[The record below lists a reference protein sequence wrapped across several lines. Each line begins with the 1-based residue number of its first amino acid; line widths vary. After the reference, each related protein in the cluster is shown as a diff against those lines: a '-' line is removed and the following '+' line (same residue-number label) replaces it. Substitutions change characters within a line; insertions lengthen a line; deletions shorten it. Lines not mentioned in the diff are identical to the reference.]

1 MPQSGSQEPLCGNA
15 LGRSPKE
22 VTHNW
27 RTSDAQGHANFP
39 SVNVILF
46 KLVYTAVEVPENV
59 YIYVGSHLTG
69 FNPKHVDTTTR
80 AVSRW
85 SSMRPL
91 YQFMFSHHSGSWV
104 DTLRSFLWDGSQHQ
118 PGHVGCVWREQVAY
132 GSKLGILKQQS
143 KRKTSNTSRLNGF
156 KKKPRKGKNYTRFQP
171 KRGHALLPQKS
182 A

>member
-1 MPQSGSQEPLCGNA
+1 MMKPYSTSQSIYSTAIQITQWQAMPQSGSQEPLCGNA

-59 YIYVGSHLTG
+59 YIYVGSYLTG
-69 FNPKHVDTTTR
+69 FNPKHVHTTTR

-104 DTLRSFLWDGSQHQ
+104 DTLRSFLWDGSQHNHN
-118 PGHVGCVWREQVAY
+118 PDMLGVFGE
-132 GSKLGILKQQS
+132 SKLLMVP
-143 KRKTSNTSRLNGF
+143 N
-156 KKKPRKGKNYTRFQP
+156 
-171 KRGHALLPQKS
+171 S
-182 A
+182 AF